1 MIISWIEDPTGR
13 FRKHPYFLQEGMDRH
28 CEQIVARHNC
38 KLYDNPSWVCVPI
51 PCSGSSMTAPTVLDS
66 SSHYLCE
73 RRHVAGAVPTAFLN
87 ARENAA
93 SDS

>member
-38 KLYDNPSWVCVPI
+38 KLHGQSFPGLRTDALLRIINDRAHRF
-51 PCSGSSMTAPTVLDS
+51 G
-66 SSHYLCE
+66 
-73 RRHVAGAVPTAFLN
+73 
-87 ARENAA
+87 
-93 SDS
+93 